1 MRDVHKTVV
10 DNRYEVARPL
20 GSGGMGEVFLAR
32 DRVLGRDVALK
43 ILRRQ
48 YAGDDEFAERFK
60 REAMSAASLSHPNI
74 VQVYDRGE
82 TEDGASYIAMEYVP
96 GGTLKERISNE
107 GPLDATAAAAI
118 GAQVAAAL
126 GAAHDRGMVHRDIK
140 PQNVLLTAKGEAKVA
155 DFGIARA
162 ASSVTISQTGSVMG
176 TAGYMSPEQAL
187 GKPATPKSDLYSLGV
202 VLYETLTGELP
213 FTAENPIA
221 VSMKHV
227 NEPLR
232 PPREVNPR
240 IPEDMNALVTKLL
253 AKDPEDRYS
262 SADELADD
270 LWRMQRGL
278 PPVAVGRRGSR
289 TQPTAV
295 AASNLT
301 SQMPPA
307 RPSPAPIQ
315 RKRSLPWLLV
325 AILFILGLLG
335 ILQAVMGPDAMNGWF
350 DAFQGDKQPPPAQPS
365 SPEKVKVP
373 EVAGLTRDE
382 AEQKLTSVGLKVG
395 EVGSIPSDSVAAGTV
410 ISPGIDAGTP
420 VEPGTEVNLTVSS
433 GPQPSSSASSS
444 ASAQSSPG
452 ATATASSS
460 ASAQPAQ
467 QEDRPA
473 ADQPAADQPA
483 AKEKAPR
490 VNVPK
495 VKVQKGSSVRVPN
508 VAAPAEGSGNSGKGR
523 GHGED

>member
-1 MRDVHKTVV
+1 
-10 DNRYEVARPL
+10 
-20 GSGGMGEVFLAR
+20 
-32 DRVLGRDVALK
+32 
-43 ILRRQ
+43 
-48 YAGDDEFAERFK
+48 
-60 REAMSAASLSHPNI
+60 
-74 VQVYDRGE
+74 
-82 TEDGASYIAMEYVP
+82 
-96 GGTLKERISNE
+96 
-107 GPLDATAAAAI
+107 
-118 GAQVAAAL
+118 
-126 GAAHDRGMVHRDIK
+126 
-140 PQNVLLTAKGEAKVA
+140 
-155 DFGIARA
+155 
-162 ASSVTISQTGSVMG
+162 
-176 TAGYMSPEQAL
+176 
-187 GKPATPKSDLYSLGV
+187 
-202 VLYETLTGELP
+202 
-213 FTAENPIA
+213 
-221 VSMKHV
+221 
-227 NEPLR
+227 
-232 PPREVNPR
+232 
-240 IPEDMNALVTKLL
+240 MNALVTKLL

-490 VNVPK
+490 VNVPQAN
-495 VKVQKGSSVRVPN
+495 VQKGPSVQVPN
-508 VAAPAEGSGNSGKGR
+508 VAAPAEGPGNSGRGR
-523 GHGED
+523 GHGKD